1 MRSKVYLLLLS
12 LFLGIGSVEVMAAGP
27 NNHRGQ
33 QNYEQGHRDNGFGNK
48 NKKKHKENKK
58 DKHKYDDRRHNPRH
72 DFHPGPMP
80 GMHPGPAPA
89 LPPRLMEMVKHT
101 TRGCKD
107 VNVFR
112 VNRDTYVV
120 RYRKGHK
127 IYARYLYPFDN
138 RYGAKN
144 VVTMNWIPQVPYV
157 EIPPIQINLSL

>member
-48 NKKKHKENKK
+48 NKKKH
-58 DKHKYDDRRHNPRH
+58 
-72 DFHPGPMP
+72 GL
-80 GMHPGPAPA
+80 APA

-144 VVTMNWIPQVPYV
+144 VVTMNWIPQVPDV
-157 EIPPIQINLSL
+157 EIPPIQINLNF